1 MTIKL
6 YEIINLNRALKL
18 IIDDNS
24 KKIDSLLKFK
34 LLGVMKSIAPY
45 IENFEIIRNEKIREY
60 GKETEDGGIVISPE
74 DKDSLDKFTNEIK
87 KITDSEVE
95 LTIPKL
101 KAQDVFNKGISAELL
116 IVLYP
121 FMDEQ

>member
-6 YEIINLNRALKL
+6 YEIINLNRVLKL

-34 LLGVMKSIAPY
+34 LLGIMKSIAPH

-74 DKDSLDKFTNEIK
+74 DRDSLDKFTNEIK
-87 KITDSEVE
+87 KITDSEIE

-101 KAQDVFNKGISAELL
+101 SAQDVFNKGISAELL

>member
-34 LLGVMKSIAPY
+34 LLGIMKSIAPH

-60 GKETEDGGIVISPE
+60 GKETEDGGIVISP
-74 DKDSLDKFTNEIK
+74 DDRDSLDKFTNEIK
-87 KITDSEVE
+87 KITDSEIE

-101 KAQDVFNKGISAELL
+101 SAQDVFNKGISAELL

-121 FMDEQ
+121 FMNEQ

>member
-6 YEIINLNRALKL
+6 YEIINLNRVLKL

-34 LLGVMKSIAPY
+34 LLGIMKSIAPH

-60 GKETEDGGIVISPE
+60 GKETEDGGIVISP
-74 DKDSLDKFTNEIK
+74 DDRDSLDKFTNEIK
-87 KITDSEVE
+87 KITDSEIE

-101 KAQDVFNKGISAELL
+101 SAQDVFNKGISAELL

-121 FMDEQ
+121 FMNEQ

>member
-24 KKIDSLLKFK
+24 KQIDSLLKFK
-34 LLGVMKSIAPY
+34 LLGIMKSIAPH

-95 LTIPKL
+95 LTISKL
-101 KAQDVFNKGISAELL
+101 KVQDVFNKGISAELL

>member
-34 LLGVMKSIAPY
+34 LLGIMKSIAPH

-60 GKETEDGGIVISPE
+60 GKEKEDGGIVISPE
-74 DKDSLDKFTNEIK
+74 DRDSLDKFTNEIK
-87 KITDSEVE
+87 KITDSEIE

-101 KAQDVFNKGISAELL
+101 SAQDVFNKGISAELL

>member
-95 LTIPKL
+95 LTIQKL

-116 IVLYP
+116 ILLYS

>member
-34 LLGVMKSIAPY
+34 LLGIMKSIAPH

-74 DKDSLDKFTNEIK
+74 DRDSLDKFTNEIK
-87 KITDSEVE
+87 KITDSEIE

-101 KAQDVFNKGISAELL
+101 SAQDVFNKGISAELL